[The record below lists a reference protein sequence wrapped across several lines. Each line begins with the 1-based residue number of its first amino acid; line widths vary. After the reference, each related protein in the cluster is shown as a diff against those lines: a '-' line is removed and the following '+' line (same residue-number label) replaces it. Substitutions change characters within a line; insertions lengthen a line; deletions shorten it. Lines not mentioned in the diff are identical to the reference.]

1 MRADDRF
8 GLSAAITSEFGPNA
22 GRRTRSLSSSSN
34 AKQAAIA
41 MLGHPFGARQMAL
54 KHPSR
59 TTGVMFGIK
68 MQHDACALAPVST
81 FRVRIE
87 QTQIRDKMS

>member
-1 MRADDRF
+1 
-8 GLSAAITSEFGPNA
+8 
-22 GRRTRSLSSSSN
+22 
-34 AKQAAIA
+34 
-41 MLGHPFGARQMAL
+41 MAL